1 MKTLSITTALIAA
14 VFLAGLAITFAEAGQ
29 GNGAGNAGS
38 ADCPNFVDADGDGIN
53 DNCTG
58 DGTRPQDG
66 TGQRRGARKGKGNG
80 SGNPD
85 CPNFVDEDGDG
96 INDNCPNGGS
106 RPQDGTG
113 LKKRARRGTRGGNGS
128 GTGRKARRSCTR

>member
-1 MKTLSITTALIAA
+1 MKALSITTALLAA
-14 VFLAGLAITFAEAGQ
+14 IFLAGLAITFAEAGQ
-29 GNGAGNAGS
+29 GNGPGNP
-38 ADCPNFVDADGDGIN
+38 DCPNFVDADGNGIN

-66 TGQRRGARKGKGNG
+66 TGERRGTRGGRKGNG
-80 SGNPD
+80 GRGSNPD

-96 INDNCPNGGS
+96 INDSCPNGGI

-113 LKKRARRGTRGGNGS
+113 ARKRAKRGTRGGNGN
-128 GTGRKARRSCTR
+128 GTGRKTRRGGRN